1 MSTIIQPAAPRLL
14 YDIARDI
21 RKNWTKVNYAAKPY
35 LRAMADLDTMASVY
49 GCDSA
54 ASVVRYFLSNATSWR
69 GDVARAV
76 KAELNAMLPKSGR
89 R

>member
-1 MSTIIQPAAPRLL
+1 MSTIAQPAAPRLL

-35 LRAMADLDTMASVY
+35 LQAMADLETMASVY

-54 ASVVRYFLSNATSWR
+54 ASIVSYFLSNASSWR
-69 GDVARAV
+69 GDAARAI
-76 KAELNAMLPKSGR
+76 KAELKAMLPKSGR